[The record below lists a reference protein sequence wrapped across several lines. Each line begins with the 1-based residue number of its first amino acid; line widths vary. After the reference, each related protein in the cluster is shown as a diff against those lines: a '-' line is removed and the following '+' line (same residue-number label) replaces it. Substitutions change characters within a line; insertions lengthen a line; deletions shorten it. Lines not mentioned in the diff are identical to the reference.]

1 MQQEVQGVEV
11 GQLVPLDWAGDH
23 AFEVPGYAR
32 CRHVFHEDRI
42 VLRFQRDQPDVGRIS
57 LVAGPCV
64 GELEQWHTP
73 LSVRLLHT
81 RSEEHTSELQSHSDL
96 VCRLLLE
103 KKKKTENQYT
113 KLTQRI
119 R

>member
-81 RSEEHTSELQSHSDL
+81 STTSTWAPRSAS
-96 VCRLLLE
+96 RWR
-103 KKKKTENQYT
+103 
-113 KLTQRI
+113 RI
-119 R
+119 RSAA